1 MRVAEPPLSLP
12 VTKKEKTDRS
22 LVILLAT
29 TGMMVLG
36 VVFIGSMLTKKSNF
50 ESVDLSMHPGD
61 INVDG
66 PERRTAPMEY
76 FRTQLLD
83 SDVRSHR
90 EEMRGEVYFYDD
102 DITGSASAYTP
113 AASSYSSRASQA

>member
-1 MRVAEPPLSLP
+1 MRVAEPPQSLP
-12 VTKKEKTDRS
+12 KTTKQKTDRS

-36 VVFIGSMLTKKSNF
+36 VIFIGCMLTKKSNF

-66 PERRTAPMEY
+66 PEHHIAPMEY

-83 SDVRSHR
+83 NDLRNRR
-90 EEMRGEVYFYDD
+90 EEVRGEYFYDD
-102 DITGSASAYTP
+102 DITAAALPTASLTGHSTH
-113 AASSYSSRASQA
+113 SSDA